1 MADTKTKSIS
11 SLAAPTKADLAL
23 WQAMSAEERAAILRD
38 KAARAASSPA
48 RALSVDQFLADAKSR
63 LTHG

>member
-1 MADTKTKSIS
+1 MTDIKIKPIS

-23 WQAMSAEERAAILRD
+23 WQALSAEEREAVLRD

-48 RALSVDQFLADAKSR
+48 RAISIDEFLADAKSR